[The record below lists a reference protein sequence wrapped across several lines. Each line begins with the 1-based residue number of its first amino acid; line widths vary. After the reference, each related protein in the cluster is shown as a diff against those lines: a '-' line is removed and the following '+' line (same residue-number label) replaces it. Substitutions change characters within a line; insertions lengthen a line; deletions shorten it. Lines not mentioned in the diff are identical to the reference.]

1 MAVSKKT
8 SILPLSAAPLLMVL
22 ASQGLILGGLI
33 LGGLISGGLIS
44 GARAQ
49 ATAPSQPGGP
59 PPAQSTTQGPARPA
73 AQAGPPVNTL
83 KETFDRLIA
92 CFKPPSASQAM
103 PMDITVMVSFN
114 RKGEILGKPRIT
126 YESAAA
132 TDRDRLAYRVAV
144 MEALQRCS
152 PMPFTEAMAGAV
164 AGRPLTLLLR
174 TRLKPE
180 DELQP

>member
-8 SILPLSAAPLLMVL
+8 SILPLSAAPLLMAL
-22 ASQGLILGGLI
+22 ASQALP
-33 LGGLISGGLIS
+33 S
-44 GARAQ
+44 AACAQ
-49 ATAPSQPGGP
+49 ATAPSQAAAPQ
-59 PPAQSTTQGPARPA
+59 PAPSTTQGPGRPA
-73 AQAGPPVNTL
+73 VQAGPPVNTL
-83 KETFDRLIA
+83 KEAFERLIG
-92 CFKPPSASQAM
+92 CFKPPSASEAM
-103 PMDITVMVSFN
+103 PMDITVLVSFN

-174 TRLKPE
+174 TRLKPK

>member
-1 MAVSKKT
+1 MAASKKT
-8 SILPLSAAPLLMVL
+8 SILLLSAALLLMAL
-22 ASQGLILGGLI
+22 ASQGLIT
-33 LGGLISGGLIS
+33 
-44 GARAQ
+44 GACAQ
-49 ATAPSQPGGP
+49 AVVPSQAPSRPSGP
-59 PPAQSTTQGPARPA
+59 PPAPSTAQGPARPA
-73 AQAGPPVNTL
+73 ARAGPPVNTL
-83 KETFDRLIA
+83 KEAFDRLIA
-92 CFKPPSASQAM
+92 CFKPPSAAQAM

-174 TRLKPE
+174 TRLKQ
-180 DELQP
+180 DDLQP